1 MKQDPEDEVGFM
13 MGLGLGRAP
22 NSNVPLWQREKITK
36 CSQVD
41 CRDESRVCS
50 DYLVTGLDLG
60 KICHQCVFTF
70 EYNSFRLLG

>member
-1 MKQDPEDEVGFM
+1 M

-22 NSNVPLWQREKITK
+22 IPDKQTSPVRPLWPLWQKEKITK

-50 DYLVTGLDLG
+50 DYPVTRSGLG
-60 KICHQCVFTF
+60 KIGHQRVYTTHW
-70 EYNSFRLLG
+70 LGGGSTKAL